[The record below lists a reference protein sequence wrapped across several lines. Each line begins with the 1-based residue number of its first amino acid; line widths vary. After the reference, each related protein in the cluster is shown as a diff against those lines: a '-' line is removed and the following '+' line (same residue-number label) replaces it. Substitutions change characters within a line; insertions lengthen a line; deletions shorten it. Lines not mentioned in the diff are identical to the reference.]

1 MSRRG
6 VLLMSVGVNLFLAVA
21 VAFLAKAKF
30 SAPLEKIS
38 TVTKVVTNAA
48 AQKNSPEVPVTV
60 TNVTAAGFHWREIE
74 SGEYPVYVANL
85 RKVNCPEKTI
95 RSILIPDIEELYDKR
110 RRDELESPATNFW
123 MSGRARAAFNRERQ
137 RQSRALDA
145 EESTLVKQ
153 LLGID
158 WFRSEHRRGFSHNFE
173 EIALPYLLTATLS
186 IEKTKDFSIVIQ
198 KYERLER
205 EIQDETGGILLP
217 EDEARLKE
225 LKARMKSEVV
235 QLISPQECEEFGL
248 RMATIQGN
256 DIFEDLKDSDL
267 LLSPDEFRKIM
278 QLKVAGRDMP
288 FEFKIFSSGSDDELT
303 PQQIKEIEQATK
315 TFLGDERYTK
325 FQEATD
331 GNFKSAK
338 QFVETQKLPP
348 QTSRALYEVQQAAEN
363 QAEEI
368 RVNQSLNAADRK
380 RALQEVRATTEA
392 ALARMFDEKTLKT
405 YYKEQGNNW
414 LPAISKNPK

>member
-6 VLLMSVGVNLFLAVA
+6 LVSISIGANLFLAVA
-21 VAFLAKAKF
+21 VALLAKAKF
-30 SAPLEKIS
+30 AAPPEKVS
-38 TVTKVVTNAA
+38 TVTKVVTNVA
-48 AQKNSPEVPVTV
+48 AQKISTEVPVAV
-60 TNVTAAGFHWREIE
+60 TKVTTAGFHWREIE

-95 RSILIPDIEELYDKR
+95 RSILIPDIEELFEKR
-110 RRDELESPATNFW
+110 RREELESPATNFW

-137 RQSRALDA
+137 RQTRALDA
-145 EESTLVKQ
+145 EETALVKQ

-173 EIALPYLLTATLS
+173 EIALPYLLTAALS

-217 EDEARLKE
+217 EDEARAKE

-248 RMATIQGN
+248 RMATIQLH
-256 DIFEDLKDSDL
+256 DIYEDLKDSDL
-267 LLSPDEFRKIM
+267 LLSPDEFRKII
-278 QLKVAGRDMP
+278 QIKVAGRNMP
-288 FEFKIFSSGSDDELT
+288 FEFKIFGSGPEDDLT
-303 PQQIKEIEQATK
+303 SQQKKEIEQATK
-315 TFLGDERYTK
+315 TFLGDARYTML
-325 FQEATD
+325 QEATD
-331 GNFKSAK
+331 DNFKSAK

-380 RALQEVRATTEA
+380 RALQEVRTTTEA
-392 ALARMFDEKTLKT
+392 ALARMFDEKTLKA

-414 LPAISKNPK
+414 LQAVSKNPK